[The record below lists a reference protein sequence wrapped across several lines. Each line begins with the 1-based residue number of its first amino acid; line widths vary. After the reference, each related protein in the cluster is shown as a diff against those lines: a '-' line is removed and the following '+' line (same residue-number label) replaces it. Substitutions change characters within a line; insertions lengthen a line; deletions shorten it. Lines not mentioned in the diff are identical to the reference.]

1 MSVFL
6 DTGFFVAFHNSR
18 DVNHKR
24 AVELM
29 EKLLEGEYGPI
40 YTSDYIFNEAVTV
53 AYVRTGRHDLAVDM
67 GNLILGI
74 DHPKFVTILPIEEE
88 VFKNTWSIFMSYPRR
103 GLSFTDCSSIALIR
117 RLGIKGIV
125 SFDRGFDGTLNR
137 IN

>member
-1 MSVFL
+1 L

-40 YTSDYIFNEAVTV
+40 FTSDYIFDEAVTV
-53 AYVRTGRHDLAVDM
+53 AYVRTGRHDLAVDI

-74 DHPKFVTILPIEEE
+74 DHPKFVTILPIKEEIFE
-88 VFKNTWSIFMSYPRR
+88 NTWSIFTNYPKR
-103 GLSFTDCSSIALIR
+103 GFSFTDCSSIALIR
-117 RLGIKGIV
+117 KLDIKSIV